1 MTKGNLLFRTKILH
15 YSQTKIARLG
25 NVSIYMHSNKHEE
38 IWNKLDLRLPFISTS
53 HTEIVVQSST

>member
-25 NVSIYMHSNKHEE
+25 NVSIYSNKHEE
-38 IWNKLDLRLPFISTS
+38 IWNKPDPRRPLISTS